1 MSTFQRPVSYSSE
14 LFCIGII
21 NEVFFCP
28 FLISDINAP
37 VIFKAINPERKHKH
51 CSLKAVFFGNFCG
64 DCLDVKI
71 FSGEIEIYGNRMTY
85 KCPTFITQLQ
95 VLKILFA
102 LTILF
107 GVLKIVLVNFHC
119 EFLSIIIVKSTN

>member
-1 MSTFQRPVSYSSE
+1 
-14 LFCIGII
+14 
-21 NEVFFCP
+21 
-28 FLISDINAP
+28 
-37 VIFKAINPERKHKH
+37 
-51 CSLKAVFFGNFCG
+51 
-64 DCLDVKI
+64 
-71 FSGEIEIYGNRMTY
+71 MTY

-119 EFLSIIIVKSTN
+119 EFLSIIIVMSTN